1 MSFLRKF
8 RNRLLGLNQVVFS
21 KKIQNWIAQCHFWG
35 NFEIDYLVWT
45 MLFLKK
51 KLRTE
56 VRNAIF
62 EEIYKDTT
70 WSQPSSIFWENWE
83 LMCPM
88 SFLRK
93 FRNRLLG
100 LNDLVFPKKIESWS
114 AQCHFWENLEIDY
127 LLWTMLYFQRK
138 FRTKASNV
146 ISEEI
151 KKSTICFETRCIFKE
166 DWELKCEMSFL
177 RKVRNRLLGLNHVLF
192 SKKLENWSAQCHFWG
207 NWEIDC
213 FLWNMLYFRRKL
225 RTEVD
230 NVILGKI

>member
-1 MSFLRKF
+1 MAFLRKF
-8 RNRLLGLNQVVFS
+8 RNRLLAFKHLVFS
-21 KKIQNWIAQCHFWG
+21 KKIQNWSAQCHFWE
-35 NFEIDYLVWT
+35 NLEIDYLVWT

-56 VRNAIF
+56 VCNAIF
-62 EEIYKDTT
+62 EEIFKDTT
-70 WSQPSSIFWENWE
+70 WSQPSSIFRENWE
-83 LMCPM
+83 LMCPT

-100 LNDLVFPKKIESWS
+100 LNHLVFPKKIESWS
-114 AQCHFWENLEIDY
+114 AQCHFWENLEINY

-151 KKSTICFETRCIFKE
+151 KKSTTCFETRCIFKE

-177 RKVRNRLLGLNHVLF
+177 RKVRNRLLPLKNVLF
-192 SKKLENWSAQCHFWG
+192 WNKVVNWTPQCHFWE
-207 NWEIDC
+207 NLEIYC
-213 FLWNMLYFRRKL
+213 FLWNILYFQRKL
-225 RTEVD
+225 RTELR
-230 NVILGKI
+230 NVIFEEI